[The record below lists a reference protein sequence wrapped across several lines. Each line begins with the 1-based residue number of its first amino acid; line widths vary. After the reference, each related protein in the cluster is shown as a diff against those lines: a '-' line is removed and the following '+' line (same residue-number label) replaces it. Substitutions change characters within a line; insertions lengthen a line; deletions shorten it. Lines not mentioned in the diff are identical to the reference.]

1 MRLDEYA
8 SYDGLG
14 LAELVAKGDVSA
26 SELARLAL
34 DAITTSDE
42 RVKAVVEVYP
52 DRTSGLDE
60 ATLGNGPFR
69 GVPFLIK
76 DVGGHEKGRK
86 IEFGSRLCEGM
97 IAEFDTNFYKL
108 LKASGVNVLGR
119 SNTPEYSI
127 AGSAENV
134 LYGNTST
141 PWREGYSAG
150 GSSGGAA
157 AAVAAGMVPLAHG
170 SDIAGSIRIP
180 AAWCGVIGHKPSR
193 GLISAGPV
201 LDESGFGLAMSFVQ
215 SKTMRDTAAM
225 LDCLAVPQAGDPFI
239 IARPERPFAEAVSA
253 PPKGLKIAWS
263 AEPLA
268 DFPVDPEIAAA
279 TRAAALQLQDLG
291 HDVEEAPL
299 PFNHEE
305 ASRAMAHFWF
315 FGFHKRLDAYAEKM
329 GRTVGPD
336 TLEPVVL
343 EIYKLAQTMDPYKFL
358 ESLDWL
364 NKARREVG
372 GFFETYDVFVS
383 PSCAIPAPPHGPYGL
398 SEPGWDPV
406 EYIVHGDR
414 PVQYS
419 FPFNVTGGPAISLP
433 LAMHSSGLPIG
444 VQLGGWPSGDHLVLG
459 LAASL
464 EQTMPWKD
472 RDLPP
477 LHVAR
482 GA

>member
-14 LAELVAKGDVSA
+14 LAHLVTKGEVTP

-34 DAITTSDE
+34 DAITLVDG
-42 RVKAVVEVYP
+42 RIKAVVETYD
-52 DRTSGLDE
+52 DRTLSLDE
-60 ATLGNGPFR
+60 ATLGDGPFR

-86 IEFGSRLCEGM
+86 IEYGSRLCEGM
-97 IAEFDTNFYKL
+97 LADFDTNFFKL
-108 LKASGVNVLGR
+108 LSASGLNVLGR

-127 AGSAENV
+127 AGSAENA

-141 PWREGYSAG
+141 PWCEGRSAG

-225 LDCLAVPQAGDPFI
+225 LDCLAVPQPGDPFVI
-239 IARPERPFAEAVSA
+239 KRSERPFADALSDR
-253 PPKGLKIAWS
+253 PKTLKIAWTT
-263 AEPLA
+263 APLA
-268 DFPVDPEIAAA
+268 DHPVDPEIAAA
-279 TRAAALQLQDLG
+279 TRAAAMQLQELG
-291 HDVEEAPL
+291 HSVEEADL
-299 PFNHEE
+299 PFDHEE

-315 FGFHKRLDAYAEKM
+315 FGFHKRLDAYAEKT
-329 GRTVGPD
+329 GRKVGPD

-343 EIYKLAQTMDPYKFL
+343 EIYKLAQKMDPYRFL
-358 ESLDWL
+358 DSLEWL
-364 NKARREVG
+364 NKARRDMG
-372 GFFETYDVFVS
+372 RFFAEYDVVVS

-406 EYIVHGDR
+406 EYIVHGDK

-433 LAMHSSGLPIG
+433 LAMHSNGLPIG
-444 VQLGGWPSGDHLVLG
+444 VQLGGRSSEDHLILG
-459 LAASL
+459 LGAGL
-464 EQTMPWKD
+464 EEAMPWKD
-472 RDLPP
+472 RIPP
-477 LHVAR
+477 LHVSNAKS
-482 GA
+482 